1 MIVSNA
7 KTSMESNV
15 PLNQIKKFGVD
26 ADNME
31 LIMEILSKLYAY
43 PIRTMVQEYICNG
56 RDAMREAGTWG
67 KIPMT
72 IGLPNTLEPTFRVR
86 DYGVGISPD
95 RMDNVFVNYGSST
108 KRDSNTQT
116 GGFGIGSKSF
126 RCYTDSMSVV
136 SFHNGTK
143 YTYVVQPAGC
153 LLLSK
158 ESTKELN
165 GVEIQIAVKH
175 KDISDFFDA
184 VQRCVRFWTEEIK
197 FEGAGAD
204 CCKQLLPT
212 FTLGNLTCYDNQG
225 VNGRTIYLI
234 DGIEYDLIVKES
246 RPYWMRNEKNLH
258 STGSIVAI
266 NVPNGYFKIASSRE
280 RLEDNDKNEE
290 LQTQLLSKCT
300 KSIESLMSRE
310 INNTARS
317 LQERL
322 QKKAEYSGLASVA
335 SAHIQIDKDHKL
347 SGSTLYLSNRNVDT
361 RYTRRV
367 RRGSKMVFEIG
378 KTNSLL
384 ISRVVIVDTSGDSN
398 PGTLA
403 RRLNHWLS
411 SNTDKELVI
420 EAPSKIP
427 FCSEIFS
434 TILKSEKLPL
444 PPKNTTPKPP
454 KSDRQSFV
462 YSLHSDGGSSQV
474 TVRDF
479 NSSSLVSVIVDE
491 VTPEALELSKFTN
504 VYRIPK
510 CNKDMITKK
519 CLTIDEGIKWLL
531 KSNKE
536 TTLIGV
542 TGVSTSVQKLPVM
555 KDIVFTAGASIDL
568 IEFLES
574 KEPSI
579 KTKRRANKELYDNLL
594 AKYPL
599 IKVLDSMFAQS
610 REHIKILVDE
620 INKQSKDV

>member
-7 KTSMESNV
+7 KTSVESNV

-31 LIMEILSKLYAY
+31 LIMEILSKLYTH

-67 KIPMT
+67 KIPMV

-136 SFHNGTK
+136 SFHNGIK

-153 LLLSK
+153 LLVAQ
-158 ESTKELN
+158 EPTKELN

-175 KDISDFFDA
+175 KDISEFYDA
-184 VQRCVRFWTEEIK
+184 VQRCVRFWKEEIK
-197 FEGAGAD
+197 YEGGLA
-204 CCKQLLPT
+204 CKQLLPI
-212 FTLGNLTCYDNQG
+212 FKLDSLACYDNQG
-225 VNGRTIYLI
+225 VHGRTIYLV
-234 DGIEYDLIVKES
+234 DGIEYDLLIKET

-258 STGSIVAI
+258 SVGYTVAI
-266 NVPNGYFKIASSRE
+266 NVPNGYFKLASSRE

-290 LQTQLLSKCT
+290 LQTQLLGKVTKNIEQLVSK
-300 KSIESLMSRE
+300 E
-310 INNTARS
+310 INNPARS

-322 QKKAEYSGLASVA
+322 QKKLEYSGLAAVA
-335 SAHIQIDKDHKL
+335 SAQIQIDANHRL
-347 SGSTLYLSNRNVDT
+347 SGDALVLSDRSVET

-367 RRGSKMVFEIG
+367 RRGSKMVYETG
-378 KTNSLL
+378 KRNRLDTNEC
-384 ISRVVIVDTSGDSN
+384 VIVDISTDPN

-411 SNTDKELVI
+411 TNSDKVLVL
-420 EAPSKIP
+420 ESPSKIP
-427 FCSEIFS
+427 YCSEIFS
-434 TILKSEKLPL
+434 TILKSETLPL
-444 PPKNTTPKPP
+444 PPKNYTPKTP

-462 YSLHSDGGSSQV
+462 FRVYSDGGGSQV

-479 NSSSLVSVIVDE
+479 NSSSLVSVVVDE

-531 KSNKE
+531 KSYKE
-536 TTLIGV
+536 DTLVGI
-542 TGVSTSVQKLPVM
+542 TGVSVAVQKLPVM
-555 KDIVFTAGASIDL
+555 KDIKFTGSVTSDL
-568 IEFLES
+568 IKFLES
-574 KEPSI
+574 KKPNI
-579 KTKRRANKELYDNLL
+579 KTKREANKKEYEKLL
-594 AKYPL
+594 TKYPL
-599 IKVLDSMFAQS
+599 IKVLDCMDSYRS
-610 REHIKILVDE
+610 ESVKILVNE
-620 INKQSKDV
+620 INKQTKDA

>member
-1 MIVSNA
+1 MIVTNA
-7 KTSMESNV
+7 KTSVDSNV
-15 PLNQIKKFGVD
+15 PMNQLKKFGVD

-31 LIMEILSKLYAY
+31 LIMEILSKLYTH

-56 RDAMREAGTWG
+56 RDAMREAGTWD

-136 SFHNGTK
+136 SFYNGTK

-153 LLLSK
+153 LLVAQ
-158 ESTKELN
+158 ESTKESN

-175 KDISDFFDA
+175 KDISEFYDA
-184 VQRCVRFWTEEIK
+184 VQRCVRFWKEEIK
-197 FEGAGAD
+197 YEGAAA
-204 CCKQLLPT
+204 CRQMLPI
-212 FTLGNLTCYDNQG
+212 FKLDNLACYDNQG
-225 VNGRTIYLI
+225 VHSRTIYLV
-234 DGIEYDLIVKES
+234 DGIEYDLLIKET

-258 STGSIVAI
+258 SSGYTVAI
-266 NVPNGYFKIASSRE
+266 NVPNGYFKLASSRE

-290 LQTQLLSKCT
+290 LQTQLLGKVT
-300 KSIESLMSRE
+300 KNIEQLVSQE
-310 INNTARS
+310 INNPARS

-322 QKKAEYSGLASVA
+322 QKKLEYSGLDAVA
-335 SAHIQIDKDHKL
+335 SAQIQIDANHTL
-347 SGSTLYLSNRNVDT
+347 SGDALMLSDRSVET

-367 RRGSKMVFEIG
+367 RRGSKMVYETG
-378 KTNSLL
+378 KRKKLDTNEC
-384 ISRVVIVDTSGDSN
+384 VVVDTSTDPN

-411 SNTDKELVI
+411 TNSDKVLVMEYPSN
-420 EAPSKIP
+420 IP
-427 FCSEIFS
+427 YCSEIFS
-434 TILKSEKLPL
+434 TILKSETLPL
-444 PPKNTTPKPP
+444 PPKNHTPKTP

-462 YSLHSDGGSSQV
+462 FRVYSDGGGSQV

-479 NSSSLVSVIVDE
+479 NSSPISPVVVEEL
-491 VTPEALELSKFTN
+491 TPEAAVLAQFMA

-531 KSNKE
+531 KSYKE
-536 TTLIGV
+536 ATLIGV

-555 KDIVFTAGASIDL
+555 KDVVFAAGASIDL

-579 KTKRRANKELYDNLL
+579 KTKRRSNKELYDKLIS
-594 AKYPL
+594 KYPL
-599 IKVLDSMFAQS
+599 IKVLDGMDSYRS
-610 REHIKILVDE
+610 ESVKILVNE
-620 INKQSKDV
+620 INKQTKDA

>member
-136 SFHNGTK
+136 SFHNGIK

-175 KDISDFFDA
+175 KDISDFLDA
-184 VQRCVRFWTEEIK
+184 VRRCVRYWTETIK
-197 FEGAGAD
+197 FEGSEARD
-204 CCKQLLPT
+204 IQQLTPSFL
-212 FTLGNLTCYDNQG
+212 LDNIACYNNQG
-225 VNGRTIYLI
+225 THGTIYLI
-234 DGIEYDLIVKES
+234 DGIEYDFIYKENRS
-246 RPYWMRNEKNLH
+246 HYLMRHLNSLN
-258 STGSIVAI
+258 SSGSIVAI

-290 LQTQLLSKCT
+290 LQTKLLGRCS
-300 KSIESLMSRE
+300 KSIEQLVSTE

-335 SAHIQIDKDHKL
+335 SAHIQIDGNHRL
-347 SGSTLYLSNRNVDT
+347 SGDALILADRTVET

-367 RRGSKMVFEIG
+367 RRGSKMVYETG
-378 KTNSLL
+378 KTNRLD
-384 ISRVVIVDTSGDSN
+384 IKQYVIVDTSGDTS

-403 RRLNHWLS
+403 RRLNYWLS
-411 SNTDKELVI
+411 LNTDKYMAI
-420 EAPSKIP
+420 ESPSKIP
-427 FCSEIFS
+427 FCSEIFG
-434 TILKSEKLPL
+434 TILKSETLPL
-444 PPKNTTPKPP
+444 PPKNTNPKPP

-462 YSLHSDGGSSQV
+462 YRVYADGRSQV

-479 NSSSLVSVIVDE
+479 NSNSLVSIVVDE
-491 VTPEALELSKFTN
+491 VTPEALELAKFTN
-504 VYRIPK
+504 VYSIPK

-519 CLTIDEGIKWLL
+519 CLTLEEGVKYLL

-536 TTLIGV
+536 ESLIGLS
-542 TGVSTSVQKLPVM
+542 GVSTSVQKLPVM
-555 KDIVFTAGASIDL
+555 KDVVFTGGLSYDL
-568 IEFLES
+568 VTFLES

-579 KTKRRANKELYDNLL
+579 KTKRIANKALYDKLV

-599 IKVLDSMFAQS
+599 IKVLDGMDSYRS
-610 REHIKILVDE
+610 ESVKILVNE
-620 INKQSKDV
+620 INKQSKGQ